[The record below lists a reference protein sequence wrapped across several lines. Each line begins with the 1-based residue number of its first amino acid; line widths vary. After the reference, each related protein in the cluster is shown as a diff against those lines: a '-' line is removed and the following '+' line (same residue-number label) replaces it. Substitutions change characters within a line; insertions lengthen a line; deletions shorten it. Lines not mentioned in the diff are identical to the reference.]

1 MNKHTVTFPG
11 GLTFTVTAGTTLK
24 EIMNDAGINF
34 DFPCGGRGRCGK
46 CKVLLTAGAGEPTA
60 EDRKALSAEELAQGI
75 RLACMT
81 KVQSDLQVEFL
92 SEKNVS
98 HQILLSGLDRT
109 AKVEPHLVK
118 RYVEVDKA
126 TVEDMRTDW
135 QRIKDGLAAQGS
147 DSKADTAR
155 ITVIRDVPD
164 LLRSARHKITAVI
177 HNNEIRGLEPGNT
190 TEKLLGMA
198 FDIGTTSIAGY
209 LMDLYTGKELAV
221 TSTLNPQ
228 TQFGADVISRITHVN
243 TDPDGLKD
251 LHRVVTDAVNTLL
264 GEAVA
269 QAGVTRQDVYAVSVV
284 GNTCMHHLF
293 VGINPRD
300 VALAPYVPVIAE
312 PLEINPRELRL
323 EINPAGKVFVLPNIA
338 GFVGADTVGVLLA
351 TELDKSEEIK
361 LVVDI
366 GTNGEM
372 ALGNKNRILACST
385 AAGPAFE
392 GAQITCGMRGASGA
406 IDHVNFASGVDYSV
420 IGDVEPLGICGS
432 ALLDTVAGLL
442 KTGLIDPRGRFR
454 KPEEV
459 TNPAGRKLTD
469 RLISYNDSPAFL
481 LAGGEAGS
489 RPIVVTQKDIREL
502 QLAKGAIASG
512 IRILIRNYGLEVE
525 DITEVL
531 LAGAFGNYLNPHSAC
546 AIGLIPPELEDR
558 IKMVGNAAGA
568 GCKLALLSTG
578 EYRRAAVAARNVEFI
593 ELGSDPA
600 FTNTFA
606 NAMLF
611 PDME

>member
-1 MNKHTVTFPG
+1 MSKYNVTFPG
-11 GLTFTVTAGTTLK
+11 GLRLTVAAGTTLK
-24 EIMNDAGINF
+24 EIMNKAGINF

-92 SEKNVS
+92 SEKNIR
-98 HQILLSGLDRT
+98 HQILLSGLDRK
-109 AKVEPHLVK
+109 ARVEPHLSK
-118 RYVEVDKA
+118 RYLEVDKA
-126 TVEDMRTDW
+126 TVEDMRTGW

-155 ITVIRDVPD
+155 VAVIRSVPD
-164 LLRSARHKITAVI
+164 LLRFAKHKITAVLYK
-177 HNNEIRGLEPGNT
+177 NEIRGLEPDNT

-198 FDIGTTSIAGY
+198 FDIGTTTIAGY

-243 TDPDGLKD
+243 THPEGLKD
-251 LHRVVTDAVNTLL
+251 LHRVVTEAVNDLL
-264 GEAVA
+264 GEAVK
-269 QAGVTRQDVYAVSVV
+269 QAGVSRHDVYAVAVV

-293 VGINPRD
+293 LGINPRD
-300 VALAPYVPVIAE
+300 VALAPYVPVITE
-312 PLEINPRELRL
+312 PLVIDPWDVRL
-323 EINPAGKVFVLPNIA
+323 DMNPAGKVFVLPNIA

-351 TELDKSEEIK
+351 TELDNSEEVK

-372 ALGNKNRILACST
+372 ALGNKDRILACST

-406 IDHVNFASGVDYSV
+406 IDHVHFTGDVKYSV

-442 KTGLIDPRGRFR
+442 ETGLIDSRGRF
-454 KPEEV
+454 KKTEEI
-459 TNPAGRKLTD
+459 THPAGRKLAN
-469 RLISYNDSPAFL
+469 RLITYNGAPAFL

-489 RPIVVTQKDIREL
+489 APIVVTQKDIREL
-502 QLAKGAIASG
+502 QLAKGAIAAG
-512 IRILIRNYGLEVE
+512 IRILIRNYGLKVE
-525 DITEVL
+525 DVTEVL

-546 AIGLIPPELEDR
+546 AIGLIPPELEGR

-578 EYRRAAVAARNVEFI
+578 EYRRAAAVARRVEFV
-593 ELGSDPA
+593 ELGSDPS
-600 FTNTFA
+600 FINTFA
-606 NAMLF
+606 SSMLF
-611 PDME
+611 PEVE

>member
-1 MNKHTVTFPG
+1 MRKHTVTFPG
-11 GLTFTVTAGTTLK
+11 GQRLTVAAGTTLK
-24 EIMNDAGINF
+24 EIMNAAGINF

-46 CKVLLTAGAGEPTA
+46 CKVLITAGAGEPTA
-60 EDRKALSAEELAQGI
+60 EDRKALSAEELAKGI

-81 KVQSDLQVEFL
+81 KVQSDLQVQFL
-92 SEKNVS
+92 SEKNIR
-98 HQILLSGLDRT
+98 HQILLSGLDRK
-109 AKVEPHLVK
+109 ASVEPHLIK

-155 ITVIRDVPD
+155 VVVIRSIPD
-164 LLRSARHKITAVI
+164 LLRSARHRITAVI
-177 HNNEIRGLEPGNT
+177 YKNEILGLEQDNT
-190 TEKLLGMA
+190 TEKMLGIA
-198 FDIGTTSIAGY
+198 FDIGTTTIAGY

-243 TDPDGLKD
+243 THPNGLKD
-251 LHRVVTDAVNTLL
+251 LHRAVTEAVNDLL
-264 GEAVA
+264 GEAVK
-269 QAGVTRQDVYAVSVV
+269 QAGVSRRDVYAAAVV

-293 VGINPRD
+293 LGINPRD

-312 PLEINPRELRL
+312 PLVVDPWDVRL
-323 EINPAGKVFVLPNIA
+323 DMNPAGKIFVLPNIA

-351 TELDKSEEIK
+351 TELDKSEEVK

-372 ALGNKNRILACST
+372 ALGNKDRILACST

-406 IDHVNFASGVDYSV
+406 IDHVHFTGDVNYSV
-420 IGDVEPLGICGS
+420 IGNVEPLGICGS

-442 KTGLIDPRGRFR
+442 ETGLIDSRGRFK
-454 KPEEV
+454 KPEDI
-459 TNPAGRKLTD
+459 THPAGRKLAD
-469 RLISYNDSPAFL
+469 RLITYNGSPAFL
-481 LAGGEAGS
+481 LAGEAGS
-489 RPIVVTQKDIREL
+489 SPIVVTQKDIREL
-502 QLAKGAIASG
+502 KLAKGAIASG
-512 IRILIRNYGLEVE
+512 IRILIRNYGLKVE
-525 DITEVL
+525 DVTEVL

-546 AIGLIPPELEDR
+546 AIGLIPPELEGR

-568 GCKLALLSTG
+568 GCKLALLSAG
-578 EYRRAAVAARNVEFI
+578 EYRRAAAVARNVEFV

-600 FTNTFA
+600 FINTFA
-606 NAMLF
+606 NSMLF
-611 PDME
+611 PEAE